1 MTLKRYQAIKL
12 GMVVAIAIIVSRSV
26 VFENYLIPIAT
37 VVAASLILLYLRRSV
52 AEVVADERDHLVGG
66 KAALLTIQIYA
77 WAAVIA
83 MLILYASRDLNPT
96 YEPLAML
103 LAFSTC
109 ILMLLYSLIFRYYER
124 MKFSDK
130 KLLYIFFML
139 IVFAALA
146 VVSARLLSGE
156 DDWICQNG
164 AWVKHGQPSFPAPT
178 VPCE

>member
-1 MTLKRYQAIKL
+1 
-12 GMVVAIAIIVSRSV
+12 MVMFV
-26 VFENYLIPIAT
+26 
-37 VVAASLILLYLRRSV
+37 
-52 AEVVADERDHLVGG
+52 
-66 KAALLTIQIYA
+66 
-77 WAAVIA
+77 
-83 MLILYASRDLNPT
+83 LYASRDLNPA
-96 YEPLAML
+96 YEATAMT

-109 ILMLLYSLIFRYYER
+109 ALMFLYSLIFRYYEQ

-130 KLLYIFFML
+130 KLFYIFFML

-146 VVSARLLSGE
+146 LVSARLLSGE

>member
-12 GMVVAIAIIVSRSV
+12 TMVVVIAIVVSRSI

-37 VVAASLILLYLRRSV
+37 IVAASLILLYLRRGV
-52 AEVVADERDHLVGG
+52 AEVVADERDRLVGG

-83 MLILYASRDLNPT
+83 MLILHASRQLNPA
-96 YEPLAML
+96 YEAIALT

-109 ILMLLYSLIFRYYER
+109 VLMLLYALIFRYYEQ

-139 IVFAALA
+139 LVFAGLA